1 MSEHVSFSSVVIDL
15 GSGMIKGGFSGEDG
29 PRGVFHS
36 VVGIPK
42 MSGLLVGM
50 EQKERYVGQDALSKL
65 EIMNFHN
72 PIKNGEIVDWERFE
86 TLMHH
91 IFYTELKVCP
101 EEISVLVTDTP
112 LNSKKVRGRLAQ
124 TLFETFNVEKL
135 HLANTAMLGLYSYG
149 KTTGIVL
156 DCGHGVTTSVPI
168 YEGYP
173 LPHASLRVN
182 FGGENISSEL
192 LKLVKDKVGR
202 DYNGTK
208 GKLLADNIKE
218 SMGYIAQ
225 DYEHEQKVYIDGT
238 EYNRD
243 YLLPDGKSI
252 SLGEEL
258 FKCAEFLFTPGEYP
272 HKPIY
277 KYLIESLS
285 KCDTE
290 IASEVGNNLCL
301 TGGTSL
307 TNGFVERLKTELY
320 QETSSFT
327 VYSSNDRQFA
337 NWVGGSIVSSL
348 NTFPQMWVTRSEY
361 DEIGDIDEAVDSK
374 CF

>member
-1 MSEHVSFSSVVIDL
+1 MSDHVSYSSVVIDL
-15 GSGMIKGGFSGEDG
+15 GSGIIKGGFSGEDG
-29 PRGVFHS
+29 PRSVFHS

-65 EIMNFHN
+65 EIMNFHA

-91 IFYTELKVCP
+91 IFYTELKVSP

-135 HLANTAMLGLYSYG
+135 HLANSSMLGLFSYG
-149 KTTGIVL
+149 KTTGMVL
-156 DCGHGVTTSVPI
+156 DCGYGVTSTVPI

-182 FGGENISSEL
+182 FGGENITAEL
-192 LKLVKDKVGR
+192 LNMIRTKIGKDYG
-202 DYNGTK
+202 GTK
-208 GKLLADNIKE
+208 GKLLADDIKE
-218 SMGYIAQ
+218 LLGYIAMDCDQ
-225 DYEHEQKVYIDGT
+225 EAKNYADPSD
-238 EYNRD
+238 NRD
-243 YLLPDGKSI
+243 YILPDGKA
-252 SLGEEL
+252 LGLSSEL
-258 FKCAEFLFTPGEYP
+258 FRCAEFLFNPRDFP

-277 KYLIESLS
+277 KYLVESLT
-285 KCDTE
+285 KCDPE
-290 IASEVGNNLCL
+290 ISADIGNNLCL

-307 TNGFVERLKTELY
+307 MKGFVDRLKTEIY

-327 VYSSNDRQFA
+327 VFSSNDRQFA
-337 NWVGGSIVSSL
+337 NWIGGSIVSSL
-348 NTFPQMWVTRSEY
+348 NTFPQMWVSRSEY